1 MNGIR
6 TSARCALLCAAIQSA
21 GFAAEAPAANAAM
34 PRVLKSLQSLQ
45 FAADDDVK
53 CLGDALESGDP
64 AKGPSTIL
72 LKASSG
78 CLVPWHY
85 HTAMEQVTVIRGRL
99 TMEMT
104 GHNAVLTSGGFASM
118 PGKMAHQ
125 FTCSGKEECL
135 VMVTFDRTYDIFWGK
150 GN

>member
-6 TSARCALLCAAIQSA
+6 ASAVCALLWAAVQSPVL
-21 GFAAEAPAANAAM
+21 AAEVPAGGSSM
-34 PRVLKSLQSLQ
+34 PGVLKSLQSLR
-45 FAADDDVK
+45 FSPDDDVK

-72 LKASSG
+72 LKASPG

-104 GHNAVLTSGGFASM
+104 GHSAVLTSGGFASM

-135 VMVTFDRTYDIFWGK
+135 VMVMFDRAYDIFWGK